1 MKKQKLL
8 GDVKTFTIEDI
19 QALEKE
25 VILKRLKKMKTGKR
39 YFYHLVQGLCQDIVL
54 EGSGSLLGAVIKFNR
69 HQESTS
75 LTGFVIIFI
84 YIFLPEKCHSR
95 QLTLENH
102 NRLGLQQTLDTT

>member
-19 QALEKE
+19 EILEKA

-39 YFYHLVQGLCQDIVL
+39 YFYHLVQGLCQQIVP
-54 EGSGSLLGAVIKFNR
+54 EGTGSLLGAVIQLHRRQKN
-69 HQESTS
+69 TS

-84 YIFLPEKCHSR
+84 YAFLPKKVS
-95 QLTLENH
+95 
-102 NRLGLQQTLDTT
+102 

>member
-19 QALEKE
+19 QILEKE

-39 YFYHLVQGLCQDIVL
+39 YFYHLVQGLCQDIVP
-54 EGSGSLLGAVIKFNR
+54 EGSGSLLGAVIQFNR

-75 LTGFVIIFI
+75 LTGFVIII
-84 YIFLPEKCHSR
+84 YTFLPEKCHSR

-102 NRLGLQQTLDTT
+102 NRLGL